1 MLKLAKAKGI
11 RSQGRDMYSVNF
23 ADYLPE
29 TLKRDPKMK
38 ALAAAVAEQM
48 LGVSAEID
56 NVLIY
61 SRIDEL
67 PEELIDILA
76 FDMHVDWYDYSY
88 TLDVKRSIL
97 KNSVKVHKK
106 MGTKYAVETAMRN
119 VYKHAGISEWFEY
132 GGKPYHFKIDVDISR
147 EGMTENTGSEIAEK
161 VNFYKN
167 LRSHCDGIYYHLKM
181 DPANVSAA
189 ACTCIGTTLKVK
201 AELADS
207 IRSKEKL
214 RLLSRQK
221 IGERIKVKAYLP
233 EHLAGVA
240 TERAIVLAGTILT
253 EDIKVKAHLEESV
266 QGQAAGLTMPAGV
279 MSVDRIKIK
288 AEPEK
293 ELKAGFEIKE
303 FGYQRM
309 ENRLMVRKGQ

>member
-1 MLKLAKAKGI
+1 MIKL
-11 RSQGRDMYSVNF
+11 
-23 ADYLPE
+23 P
-29 TLKRDPKMK
+29 
-38 ALAAAVAEQM
+38 VAELLDFLPSSLKNNTDM
-48 LGVSAEID
+48 ICLSYALKKAVERLLVFERSAMVY
-56 NVLIY
+56 NF
-61 SRIDEL
+61 IDEL
-67 PEELIDILA
+67 PEQVLDALA
-76 FDMHVDWYDYSY
+76 CDLHVDWYNYSY
-88 TLDVKRSIL
+88 SIDIKRAVI
-97 KNSVKVHKK
+97 KNSIKIYQK
-106 MGTKYAVETAMRN
+106 MGTKYAVETALRDI
-119 VYKHAGISEWFEY
+119 YKGAEATEWFEY

-207 IRSKEKL
+207 IHSKEKL

-240 TERAIVLAGTILT
+240 TEKAIVLAGTILT